1 MSVID
6 TGRARWV
13 TWPRSA
19 GDGLGNVAD
28 VPTWR
33 RLAIVG
39 LLGFVVA
46 VAVWAFRPWTSSV
59 ALPVVDN
66 KTPQATFECGALFGG
81 GSAHPSNGVARF
93 EVVLPTRPCA
103 NRNARRVLA
112 VVDLTVGL
120 AGLVL
125 LITAFRA
132 REASVEPA
140 VPEKQ

>member
-1 MSVID
+1 V
-6 TGRARWV
+6 
-13 TWPRSA
+13 A
-19 GDGLGNVAD
+19 G

-33 RLAIVG
+33 RLFIVG

-81 GSAHPSNGVARF
+81 GSAYPSNDLARSA
-93 EVVLPTRPCA
+93 VVLPTRPCA

-112 VVDLTVGL
+112 VVDLAVGL
-120 AGLVL
+120 AGSDTHGGPNGTGKPVNTLK
-125 LITAFRA
+125 R
-132 REASVEPA
+132 P
-140 VPEKQ
+140 

>member
-1 MSVID
+1 V
-6 TGRARWV
+6 
-13 TWPRSA
+13 A
-19 GDGLGNVAD
+19 G

-33 RLAIVG
+33 RLFIVG

-81 GSAHPSNGVARF
+81 GSAYPSNDLARSA
-93 EVVLPTRPCA
+93 VVLPTRPCA

-112 VVDLTVGL
+112 VVDLAVGL

-125 LITAFRA
+125 LIAAFRA
-132 REASVEPA
+132 PIPTVDPM
-140 VPEKQ
+140 VPENQ